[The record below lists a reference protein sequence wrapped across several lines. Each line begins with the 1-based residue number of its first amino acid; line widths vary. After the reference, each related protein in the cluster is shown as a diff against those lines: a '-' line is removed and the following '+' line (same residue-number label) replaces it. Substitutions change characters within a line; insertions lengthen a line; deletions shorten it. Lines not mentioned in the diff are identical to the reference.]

1 MAGTLTKIGTNI
13 FHIFLVYVELNLYL
27 FLQLFAWKVA
37 DQLLH
42 TRRNLRSCLY
52 GAKVLRE
59 KIQFAFD
66 ELPPEAY
73 TPLRESMFD
82 MLGNN
87 FYEHGGEF
95 HGHKCGIILEVN
107 GTYC

>member
-1 MAGTLTKIGTNI
+1 MAGTPTKIGTNI
-13 FHIFLVYVELNLYL
+13 FHSFLVFVKLNFYL
-27 FLQLFAWKVA
+27 FLQIFAWKIA

-42 TRRNLRSCLY
+42 TRRNLHSCHY

-66 ELPPEAY
+66 ELPPEAQ

-82 MLGNN
+82 VLRN

-95 HGHKCGIILEVN
+95 RGRKCGIILEVN
-107 GTYC
+107 VEYC